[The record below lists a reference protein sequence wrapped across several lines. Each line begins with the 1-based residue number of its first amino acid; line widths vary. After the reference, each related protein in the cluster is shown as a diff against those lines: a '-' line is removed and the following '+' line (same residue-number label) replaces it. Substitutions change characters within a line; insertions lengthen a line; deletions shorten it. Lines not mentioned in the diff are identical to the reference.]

1 MAQFRYKFKFTK
13 GTGVRRT
20 LNTWHL
26 ASLESDNQ
34 MSQKAHNEIIKKKP
48 KSSKEIIMPF
58 YLTVYLQSTANTT
71 KFGGSSK
78 SILKATRENKGL
90 RLK

>member
-34 MSQKAHNEIIKKKP
+34 MSQKAHNEIIKKSQKAQK
-48 KSSKEIIMPF
+48 KS
-58 YLTVYLQSTANTT
+58 
-71 KFGGSSK
+71 
-78 SILKATRENKGL
+78 
-90 RLK
+90 